1 MGRGKASK
9 LTPPETAPVVAPERT
24 NELSGIIKQSML
36 ETFEQIGGVNGMK
49 IWARK
54 NRGAF
59 YKLFAHLAPQLDR
72 HSKGSGLVVQ
82 VAQYGANNGPAGSP
96 PEQQLS
102 LIDIR
107 PVDAP
112 PPESEDPDD
121 QSAP

>member
-1 MGRGKASK
+1 MTKRHHLS
-9 LTPPETAPVVAPERT
+9 PPQPAPAVEPART

-36 ETFEQIGGVNGMK
+36 ETFEQIGGVRGMK

-59 YKLFAHLAPQLDR
+59 YKLFAQLAPQLDR

-82 VAQYGANNGPAGSP
+82 VAQYGANNGPAGAP

-121 QSAP
+121 QAAP